1 MNRNRI
7 NERGAARLKFL
18 IVMLIIGAAA
28 YAGYCYIPVAYQA
41 YLYRDLMQ
49 HYVDVAAAQ
58 GYQPA
63 WITDQLTKSAAE
75 YQVPKEA
82 LITPA
87 QKDQRLEVRV
97 QFTRPIEFPGYVYNY
112 EFDYT
117 AKSTAFL
124 SFK

>member
-1 MNRNRI
+1 MNRNR
-7 NERGAARLKFL
+7 NSERGGASLKFL
-18 IVMLIIGAAA
+18 IVMLVIGSAI

-63 WITDQLTKSAAE
+63 WVSDQLTKSAAE
-75 YQVPKEA
+75 YEVPKNA
-82 LITPA
+82 TITPTL
-87 QKDQRLEVRV
+87 KDQRLEVRV
-97 QFTRPIEFPGYVYNY
+97 QFSRPIEFPGYVYNY